1 MSSLKVYSAREERAN
16 YVSHAFGVLVAL
28 FAGFYLIHKA
38 IIADNGWAIF
48 AYSVYGFGMLMC
60 MLSSTLYHY
69 VQEPKTKKILRHI
82 DHGNIYLQIA
92 TSYSPVTL
100 ILLRDQ
106 GIWGWLIFGLVWFL
120 AIIGITLNFRELK
133 PNNNLKTAFYV
144 VMGSTIFIAIKPMI
158 DVCIAQDCISI
169 LYWLIIGGVFY
180 IAGTLFYASK
190 KEFMHAIF
198 HIFVLLGLISHIIS
212 SLASLI
218 PL

>member
-1 MSSLKVYSAREERAN
+1 MSSLKVYSAREEKAN
-16 YVSHAFGVLVAL
+16 YLTHAFGVLVAVS
-28 FAGFYLIHKA
+28 AAFYLINKSIEA
-38 IIADNGWAIF
+38 NNGWAIF
-48 AYSVYGFGMLMC
+48 AYSIYGFGMLMC

-100 ILLRDQ
+100 ILLREH
-106 GIWGWLIFGLVWFL
+106 GIWGWLIFGLVWFF
-120 AIIGITLNFRELK
+120 AIVGILLNFRELK
-133 PNNNLKTAFYV
+133 PNNNLKTLFYV
-144 VMGSTIFIAIKPMI
+144 VISSTIFIAIKPMI
-158 DVCIAQDCISI
+158 DVCIAQNCVSI

-180 IAGTLFYASK
+180 IAGTFFYASK

-198 HIFVLLGLISHIIS
+198 HVFVLLGLISHIIS
-212 SLASLI
+212 AASI

>member
-1 MSSLKVYSAREERAN
+1 MSSLKVYSPREEKAN
-16 YVSHAFGVLVAL
+16 YLTHGFGVLVAIS
-28 FAGFYLIHKA
+28 ATIYLIHKA
-38 IIADNGWAIF
+38 IAADNGWAIF

-120 AIIGITLNFRELK
+120 AFVGIILNFRELK

-158 DVCIAQDCISI
+158 DVCITQDCLSI

-180 IAGTLFYASK
+180 IAGTFFYASK

-212 SLASLI
+212 ASLI

>member
-1 MSSLKVYSAREERAN
+1 MSGIKVYTIREERAN
-16 YVSHAFGVLVAL
+16 YLTHAFGVLVAIGT
-28 FAGFYLIHKA
+28 AIYLIHKSVV
-38 IIADNGWAIF
+38 ADNGWAIF
-48 AYSVYGFGMLMC
+48 AYSIYGFGMLMC

-100 ILLRDQ
+100 ILLREH
-106 GIWGWLIFGLVWFL
+106 GIWGWLIFGLVWFFAL
-120 AIIGITLNFRELK
+120 VGILLNFRELK
-133 PNNNLKTAFYV
+133 PNNNLKTLFYV
-144 VMGSTIFIAIKPMI
+144 VISSTIFIAIKPMI
-158 DVCIAQDCISI
+158 DVCITQDCVSI

-180 IAGTLFYASK
+180 IAGTFFYASK

-198 HIFVLLGLISHIIS
+198 HVFVLLGLISHIIS
-212 SLASLI
+212 ASLI

>member
-1 MSSLKVYSAREERAN
+1 MSSLKVYSAREEKAN
-16 YVSHAFGVLVAL
+16 YLTHAFGVLIAIVA
-28 FAGFYLIHKA
+28 AMYLIHKSVV
-38 IIADNGWAIF
+38 ADNGWAIF
-48 AYSVYGFGMLMC
+48 AYSIYGFGMLMC

-100 ILLRDQ
+100 ILLREH
-106 GIWGWLIFGLVWFL
+106 GIWGWLIFGLVWFF
-120 AIIGITLNFRELK
+120 AIVGILLNFRELK
-133 PNNNLKTAFYV
+133 PNNNLKTLFYV
-144 VMGSTIFIAIKPMI
+144 VISSTIFIAIKPMI
-158 DVCIAQDCISI
+158 DVCIAQNCVSI

-180 IAGTLFYASK
+180 IAGTFFYASK

-198 HIFVLLGLISHIIS
+198 HVFVLLGLISHIIS
-212 SLASLI
+212 AASI

>member
-1 MSSLKVYSAREERAN
+1 MSNIKVYTIREERAN
-16 YVSHAFGVLVAL
+16 YLTHAFGVLVAIG
-28 FAGFYLIHKA
+28 AAIYLIHKSVV
-38 IIADNGWAIF
+38 ADNGWAIF
-48 AYSVYGFGMLMC
+48 AYSIYGFGMLMC

-100 ILLRDQ
+100 ILLREH
-106 GIWGWLIFGLVWFL
+106 GIWGWLIFGLVWFFAL
-120 AIIGITLNFRELK
+120 VGILLNFRELK
-133 PNNNLKTAFYV
+133 PNNNLKTLFYV
-144 VMGSTIFIAIKPMI
+144 VISSTIFIAIKPMI
-158 DVCIAQDCISI
+158 DVCITQDCVSI

-180 IAGTLFYASK
+180 IAGTFFYASK

-198 HIFVLLGLISHIIS
+198 HVFVLLGLISHIIS
-212 SLASLI
+212 ASLI

>member
-1 MSSLKVYSAREERAN
+1 MSNIKVYTIREERAN
-16 YVSHAFGVLVAL
+16 YLTHAFGVLVAIG
-28 FAGFYLIHKA
+28 AAIYLIHKSV
-38 IIADNGWAIF
+38 IADNGWAIF
-48 AYSVYGFGMLMC
+48 AYSIYGFGMLMC

-100 ILLRDQ
+100 ILLREH
-106 GIWGWLIFGLVWFL
+106 GIWGWLIFGLVWFF
-120 AIIGITLNFRELK
+120 AIVGILLNFRELK
-133 PNNNLKTAFYV
+133 PNNNLKTLFYV
-144 VMGSTIFIAIKPMI
+144 VISSTIFIAIKPMI
-158 DVCIAQDCISI
+158 DVCITQDCVSI

-180 IAGTLFYASK
+180 IAGTFFYASK

-198 HIFVLLGLISHIIS
+198 HVFVLLGLISHIIS
-212 SLASLI
+212 ASLI

>member
-1 MSSLKVYSAREERAN
+1 MSKIKVYTKREEKAN
-16 YVSHAFGVLVAL
+16 YLTHGFGVLVAIS
-28 FAGFYLIHKA
+28 ATIYLIHKA
-38 IIADNGWAIF
+38 IVADNGWAIF

-106 GIWGWLIFGLVWFL
+106 GIWGWLIFGLVWVL
-120 AIIGITLNFRELK
+120 AIVGIILNFRELK

-158 DVCIAQDCISI
+158 DVCITQDCLSI

-180 IAGTLFYASK
+180 IAGTFFYASK

-212 SLASLI
+212 ASLI

>member
-1 MSSLKVYSAREERAN
+1 MSGIKVYTKREERVN
-16 YVSHAFGVLVAL
+16 YLTHAFGVLVAVG
-28 FAGFYLIHKA
+28 AAIYLIQKSV
-38 IIADNGWAIF
+38 IADNGWAIF
-48 AYSVYGFGMLMC
+48 AYSIYGFGMLMC

-69 VQEPKTKKILRHI
+69 IQEPKTKKILRHI

-100 ILLRDQ
+100 ILLREH
-106 GIWGWLIFGLVWFL
+106 GIWGWLIFGLVWFFFFFFIL
-120 AIIGITLNFRELK
+120 LNFRELK

-144 VMGSTIFIAIKPMI
+144 VISSTIFIAIKPTI
-158 DVCIAQDCISI
+158 DVCRVQDCLSI

-180 IAGTLFYASK
+180 IAGTFFYASK

-212 SLASLI
+212 AASI